1 MISRR
6 QLLIGGGASAGAGA
20 LLMHLAARP
29 GLQAK
34 PASDVVEPLEIKAR
48 PLAHFSRLNPTHR
61 RFGRLEYR
69 GGLLLTS
76 DHKNFG
82 GFSDLVMSRDGH
94 RALLVSDEG
103 HWISAEMAYDGVR
116 PVGLRSASIGPLRSS
131 RGRELVRKRNSDA
144 ESMTLMDGTLARGTL
159 LIGFERN
166 HRIGRF
172 PVVDGVVQAPVGYI
186 KMPDDARRMKSNK
199 GIEALAVLQGG
210 SYRGSLLAIAERYL
224 DPQGHHTGWIWV
236 RGEPRRFAVGAI
248 GEFDVTAA
256 AALGDGSVV
265 MLERRFRWTEGV
277 KMRLRHLPAAQ
288 IAPGATIVGETLV
301 EADMTYEIDNME
313 GLAVHTGP
321 RGETVLTVVSDDNFN
336 SMLQR
341 TLLLQFTLHA
351 EGLASNRTQ

>member
-1 MISRR
+1 
-6 QLLIGGGASAGAGA
+6 
-20 LLMHLAARP
+20 MHLTAGS

-48 PLAHFSRLNPTHR
+48 PLEHFSKLNPTQR

-76 DHKNFG
+76 DNKSFG
-82 GFSDLVMSRDGH
+82 GLSDLVMSRDGR

-116 PVGLRSASIGPLRSS
+116 PVGMRSATIGPLRSS
-131 RGRELVRKRNSDA
+131 KGQELVRKRNSDA
-144 ESMTLMDGTLARGTL
+144 ESMTLMDGTLVRGTL

-172 PVVDGVVQAPVGYI
+172 PVVEGVVQAPVGYI

-199 GIEALAVLQGG
+199 GIEALTVLQGG
-210 SYRGSLLAIAERYL
+210 SYKGSILAIAERYL
-224 DPQGHHTGWIWV
+224 DPQGNHTGWIWV
-236 RGEPRRFAVGAI
+236 RGEPRRIAVGDI
-248 GEFDVTAA
+248 GEFDITSV

-265 MLERRFRWTEGV
+265 MLERRFRWMEGV
-277 KMRLRHLPAAQ
+277 KMRLRHLPATQ
-288 IAPGATIVGETLV
+288 IEPGATIGGETLV
-301 EADMTYEIDNME
+301 DADMSYEIDNME

-321 RGETVLTVVSDDNFN
+321 RGETVLTMVSDDNYN
-336 SMLQR
+336 TMLQR
-341 TLLLQFTLHA
+341 TILLQFTLHA
-351 EGLASNRTQ
+351 EGVASR

>member
-6 QLLIGGGASAGAGA
+6 QLLAVGLGA
-20 LLMHLAARP
+20 LLMHLTAGS

-48 PLAHFSRLNPTHR
+48 PLEHFSKLNPTQR

-76 DHKNFG
+76 DNKSFG
-82 GFSDLVMSRDGH
+82 GLSDLVMSRDGR

-116 PVGLRSASIGPLRSS
+116 PVGMRSATIGPLRSS
-131 RGRELVRKRNSDA
+131 KGQELVRKRNSDA
-144 ESMTLMDGTLARGTL
+144 ESMTLMDGTLVRGTL

-172 PVVDGVVQAPVGYI
+172 PVVEGVVQAPVGYI

-199 GIEALAVLQGG
+199 GIEALTVLQGG
-210 SYRGSLLAIAERYL
+210 SYKGSILAIAERYL
-224 DPQGHHTGWIWV
+224 DPQGNHTGWIWV
-236 RGEPRRFAVGAI
+236 KGEPRRIAVGDI
-248 GEFDVTAA
+248 GEFDITSV

-265 MLERRFRWTEGV
+265 MLERRFRWMEGV
-277 KMRLRHLPAAQ
+277 KMRLRHLPATQ
-288 IAPGATIVGETLV
+288 IEPGATIGGETLV
-301 EADMTYEIDNME
+301 DADMSYEIDNME

-321 RGETVLTVVSDDNFN
+321 RGETVLTMVSDDNYN
-336 SMLQR
+336 TMLQR
-341 TLLLQFTLHA
+341 TILLQFTLHA
-351 EGLASNRTQ
+351 EGVASR

>member
-6 QLLIGGGASAGAGA
+6 QLLAVGLGA
-20 LLMHLAARP
+20 LLMHLTAGS

-48 PLAHFSRLNPTHR
+48 PLEHFSKLNPTQR

-76 DHKNFG
+76 DNKSFG
-82 GFSDLVMSRDGH
+82 GLSDLVMSRDGR

-116 PVGLRSASIGPLRSS
+116 PVGMRSATIGPLRSS
-131 RGRELVRKRNSDA
+131 KGQELVRKRNSDA
-144 ESMTLMDGTLARGTL
+144 ESMTLMDGTLVRGTL

-172 PVVDGVVQAPVGYI
+172 PVVEGVVQAPVGYI

-199 GIEALAVLQGG
+199 GIEALTVLQGG
-210 SYRGSLLAIAERYL
+210 SYKGSILAIAERYL
-224 DPQGHHTGWIWV
+224 DPQGNHTGWIWV
-236 RGEPRRFAVGAI
+236 RGEPRRIAVGDI
-248 GEFDVTAA
+248 GEFDITSV

-265 MLERRFRWTEGV
+265 MLERRFRWMEGV
-277 KMRLRHLPAAQ
+277 KMRLRHLPATQ
-288 IAPGATIVGETLV
+288 IEPGATIGGETLV
-301 EADMTYEIDNME
+301 DADMSYEIDNME

-321 RGETVLTVVSDDNFN
+321 RGETVLTMVSDDNYN
-336 SMLQR
+336 TMLQR
-341 TLLLQFTLHA
+341 TILLQFTLHA
-351 EGLASNRTQ
+351 EGVASR